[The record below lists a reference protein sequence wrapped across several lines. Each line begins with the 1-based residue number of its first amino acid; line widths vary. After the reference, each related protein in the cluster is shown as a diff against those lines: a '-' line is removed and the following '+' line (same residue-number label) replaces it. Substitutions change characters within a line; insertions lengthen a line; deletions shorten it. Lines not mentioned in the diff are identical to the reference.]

1 MTLKKQ
7 LGVLPTN
14 TGIQIVENGNT
25 VFDGVVYDAR
35 RFVRESVLNP
45 SAYVSRVIPLGD
57 GKARILI
64 KSKERNS
71 NNIIKEED

>member
-14 TGIQIVENGNT
+14 TGIQIVENGDT

-35 RFVRESVLNP
+35 RYVRESVLNP

-64 KSKERNS
+64 KNKERS

>member
-1 MTLKKQ
+1 MTLRKQ
-7 LGVLPTN
+7 LVVLPTN
-14 TGIQIVENGNT
+14 TCIQIVEDGET

-35 RFVRESVLNP
+35 RSVQESILNP

-64 KSKERNS
+64 KNKERS
-71 NNIIKEED
+71 NNIIKEEI